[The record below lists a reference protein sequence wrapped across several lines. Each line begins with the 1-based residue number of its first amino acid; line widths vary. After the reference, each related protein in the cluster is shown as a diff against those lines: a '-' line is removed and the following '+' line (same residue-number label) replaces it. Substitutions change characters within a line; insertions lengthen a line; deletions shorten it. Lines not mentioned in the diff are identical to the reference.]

1 MRLRKLQKPTDIL
14 KKYKPEDLI
23 VEEKYDGF
31 KVLVALGK
39 QVKLYTRRGVEFTKN
54 TPNIAEVLAHFPKGG
69 WLLGELIYV
78 VNKKQILAGVQSI
91 VNATPE
97 HALKQ
102 DQKNLRLVIY
112 DILKYRNKNI
122 TNIPLIERKKI
133 LKTLSHT
140 KNIYFAPF
148 YSWKNWKNILRKS
161 LKNGGEGIVIKPK
174 YSTYLIRP
182 FDEIEPH
189 GEWYK
194 YKKNDTEDVILT
206 SYFFHHKMKKA
217 IFRAYQMKNGKLFE
231 VGKLSGLDST
241 TSNDFM
247 NRIDR
252 GEKIIVE
259 VNYQQKFPSGKIR
272 SMVFVR
278 DRSIEKRS

>member
-1 MRLRKLQKPTDIL
+1 MRLRKLEKPTDIL
-14 KKYKPEDLI
+14 KKYDPEDLI
-23 VEEKYDGF
+23 IEEKYDGF
-31 KVLVALGK
+31 KVLVTINEK
-39 QVKLYTRRGVEFTKN
+39 VRLYTRRGVEFTR
-54 TPNIAEVLAHFPKGG
+54 NIPEITKELAHLPKGI
-69 WLLGELIYV
+69 WLLGELTYII
-78 VNKKQILAGVQSI
+78 NKKQILAGVQSI

-102 DQKNLRLVIY
+102 DQKNLRLIIY

-133 LKTLSHT
+133 LKTLSRT

-148 YSWKNWKNILRKS
+148 YSWKNWKNILKKS

-174 YSTYLIRP
+174 HSIYLIRP
-182 FDEIEPH
+182 YDEIEPH

-194 YKKNDTEDVILT
+194 YKKTDTEDVILT

-217 IFRAYQMKNGKLFE
+217 IFRACQMKNGKLFE
-231 VGKLSGLDST
+231 VGKLSGLDGIT
-241 TSNDFM
+241 AENFM
-247 NRIDR
+247 NRIDK
-252 GEKIIVE
+252 GENIIVE
-259 VNYQQKFPSGKIR
+259 VEYQEKFPSGKIR

-278 DRSIEKRS
+278 DRSIEKKS